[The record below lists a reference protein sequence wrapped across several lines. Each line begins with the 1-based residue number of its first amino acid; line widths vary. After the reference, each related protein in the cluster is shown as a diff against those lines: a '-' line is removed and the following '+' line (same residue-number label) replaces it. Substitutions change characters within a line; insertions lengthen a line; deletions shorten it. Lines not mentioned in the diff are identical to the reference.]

1 METNGHS
8 RSSNRQPQINNLPV
22 FGNDKVSL
30 IELKSLAQKML
41 TMGSI
46 FLILILSEPDFLPRR
61 EAIAKVELYVR
72 LLYEEV
78 ARKRIEG

>member
-1 METNGHS
+1 M
-8 RSSNRQPQINNLPV
+8 

-46 FLILILSEPDFLPRR
+46 FLMLILSETDFLPRR

-78 ARKRIEG
+78 ARKRI